1 LVSDPRVGLVQAP
14 QDHRDDDRSVMHRI
28 MNAEYAG
35 FFDIGMVQRN
45 EVNAIIVH
53 GTMCLI
59 RRAAM
64 EDAGGWSSDTI
75 CEDTDLGLSILERG
89 WTAHYTN
96 RRYGYGLLPDTFD
109 AYKKQRNRWAYGGIQ
124 IVMKHWRQF
133 LPGAS
138 ALSRKQKREFALGWL
153 VWLGAETLGV
163 AVAILNLL
171 WTPVVVFA
179 GIAIPDKILTL
190 PILAVFGI
198 SLLHFAALYRKR
210 VAIPAG
216 QAFGAVFAALSVQ
229 WTVALAVTTA
239 LVRDRL
245 PFARTDKGGAGAKP
259 HQFEAFW
266 EALLAALLL
275 MASVLV
281 FMTNYERVRE
291 LNVFAAVLVVQSLP
305 FLAAVAIALLERSR
319 LNAFATWRALE
330 ARLVSLLPRRPATAI
345 AHRRSGTAG
354 GDPAT

>member
-1 LVSDPRVGLVQAP
+1 VL
-14 QDHRDDDRSVMHRI
+14 
-28 MNAEYAG
+28 
-35 FFDIGMVQRN
+35 
-45 EVNAIIVH
+45 
-53 GTMCLI
+53 T
-59 RRAAM
+59 
-64 EDAGGWSSDTI
+64 
-75 CEDTDLGLSILERG
+75 
-89 WTAHYTN
+89 
-96 RRYGYGLLPDTFD
+96 
-109 AYKKQRNRWAYGGIQ
+109 
-124 IVMKHWRQF
+124 
-133 LPGAS
+133 
-138 ALSRKQKREFALGWL
+138 RKQKREFALGWL

-190 PILAVFGI
+190 PILAVFGV

-229 WTVALAVTTA
+229 WTVALAVATA

-245 PFARTDKGGAGAKP
+245 PFARTAKGGAGARP
-259 HQFEAFW
+259 RRFEAFW

-275 MASVLV
+275 IAATLV

-330 ARLVSLLPRRPATAI
+330 ARLVGLLPHRPATAI
-345 AHRRSGTAG
+345 AHRPQGGANDRIEGAG
-354 GDPAT
+354 